1 MAIYQRFEWMG
12 LQSESQSDSALLQH
26 GAAGRDMAKP
36 ERSATQ
42 IIWGFSVLINVNL
55 LIEMV
60 TTVTVTRVSVT
71 KILQFWKL
79 GSRGFHLS
87 YLLSQTDHS
96 SSGGGSA
103 KSRM

>member
-1 MAIYQRFEWMG
+1 MMAIYQRFEWMV

-26 GAAGRDMAKP
+26 GAAGRDMTKP

-42 IIWGFSVLINVNL
+42 IIWGFSALINVNL
-55 LIEMV
+55 LIE
-60 TTVTVTRVSVT
+60 TVTRVSVT

-79 GSRGFHLS
+79 DARGFRLS

-103 KSRM
+103 KSHM